1 MSVLLACASLRGL
14 NFEQMVD
21 PDPIMNKSRDIESNN
36 DDEMFSQSQKNPEIT
51 KESRLSHTIAKMKAI
66 DLVIR
71 IIMLVLL
78 LVMLGLILIII
89 LNKEISD
96 QIWLSLKIG
105 NHCSS
110 MMS

>member
-1 MSVLLACASLRGL
+1 
-14 NFEQMVD
+14 
-21 PDPIMNKSRDIESNN
+21 MNKSRDIESNN

-51 KESRLSHTIAKMKAI
+51 KESRLSHAIAKMKAI

-71 IIMLVLL
+71 VIVLVLL

-96 QIWLSLKIG
+96 QILLSLKIG